1 LERVAVEVGGR
12 RNFET
17 LLQVE
22 DYPVDRIDD
31 AGLHLERTL
40 DALFGR
46 VDAQVE
52 VIVGHVER
60 GLFRTERPTRIER
73 VVATR
78 ARRKHEPQ
86 QQRQSR
92 YFPAK
97 TVDAHVG
104 DVMPGRWKYSGT
116 PEIGRA
122 HV

>member
-1 LERVAVEVGGR
+1 
-12 RNFET
+12 
-17 LLQVE
+17 
-22 DYPVDRIDD
+22 
-31 AGLHLERTL
+31 HLERTL

-116 PEIGRA
+116 PATRSAEFRHADNTRLPPVYQGGRPN
-122 HV
+122 